1 MMKRDIFSKF
11 LQRTVKID
19 QLSLWKLFRDMV
31 TRASVPETSKLFL
44 KQSKLIKHFEATF
57 EKLDIKI
64 SKLN

>member
-31 TRASVPETSKLFL
+31 TKASVPETLKLFL

-64 SKLN
+64 RSN